1 MSKNLLIP
9 TCLAA
14 MVLTGSLAGFCAYQ
28 YSAGVNA
35 DRFYSAQANTLQGSA
50 LNAITLSIKASTDAS
65 YIGQLQQIAGQVD
78 ASVSALRRGN
88 NTAGIPPLPSIGNG
102 NGSLEHFD
110 TAWGKVL
117 TAIQQISNS
126 QGSNTA
132 FERQASEASQMA
144 GTLLT
149 ESAEAIQRIQASQA
163 VDARLKQVLV
173 KAQSS
178 LSDGIELL
186 SSSSSPTSDSLNLAL
201 DASKSYVSALASVGS
216 SMPRDNSL
224 IEPLLKSYKSAQSL
238 SRLAIKAVESSS
250 GTVENAP
257 YARSIW
263 AERENLEAAI
273 NGLQHS
279 ITSLPQSRL
288 VSPLLMMGSIG
299 LMLIVVISGV
309 TLILRE
315 ARAHTREAESLAN
328 TIQSSQKERSQD
340 LRMLNEEIQTAGD
353 GDLTVSFTEQ
363 RDSTHEIATAL
374 NLVFPRVRE
383 VVQDVQQTIVSLSA
397 ASEQTLAMAKST
409 ERSRAEQDQA
419 IQHIAKLVT
428 ELNDFTKQLD
438 GVFSRTKDSSLA
450 VGTQI
455 KTGSNAVQ
463 EVHEGVVKLSQ
474 SNMNIMHQA
483 KAMSENI
490 QSLEQMV
497 DVVRRVANQSA
508 TVAFNAYLAAD
519 SITEPEVAKRI
530 KLSGDAMQKLTDSAK
545 EAADL
550 IYANLQSIN
559 TAAKDTQYVLEE
571 SQSDIKSLTS
581 MSSNAI
587 KAMQAIS
594 EHVTQV
600 VDGIISVAGQTKD
613 LNSRSDEVADTMDKI
628 HHYSSDNSSASEQ
641 TATAISN
648 LNSEAQRVGMTL
660 ARFKV

>member
-9 TCLAA
+9 SCLAV
-14 MVLTGSLAGFCAYQ
+14 MVLTGSLAGVCAYQ
-28 YSAGVNA
+28 YSNGVNA
-35 DRFYSAQANTLQGSA
+35 DRFYSGQTNTLQNSA

-65 YIGQLQQIAGQVD
+65 YIGQLQQAAGQVD
-78 ASVSALRRGN
+78 ASVATLRRGN
-88 NTAGIPPLPSIGNG
+88 SSAGIPPLPGVG
-102 NGSLEHFD
+102 AGSLEHFNN
-110 TAWGKVL
+110 AWDKVL
-117 TAIQQISNS
+117 TAIQQIANS
-126 QGSNTA
+126 RGSNTS
-132 FERQASEASQMA
+132 FERQSGEASQLA
-144 GTLLT
+144 STLLT
-149 ESAEAIQRIQASQA
+149 ESSEAIQLIQSSPS

-173 KAQSS
+173 KAQAS
-178 LSDGIELL
+178 LAGGIELL
-186 SSSSSPTSDSLNLAL
+186 ASSGTPNSDNLNLAL
-201 DASKSYVSALASVGS
+201 DASKTYVAALATVGS
-216 SMPRDNSL
+216 SMPRDNNL
-224 IEPLLKSYKSAQSL
+224 IKPLLKSYNTAQSL
-238 SRLAIKAVESSS
+238 SRSAIRAVESAS
-250 GTVENAP
+250 GTVDNAP
-257 YARSIW
+257 YTRAIW

-273 NGLQHS
+273 NGLQHAVS
-279 ITSLPQSRL
+279 SLPQSRF
-288 VSPLLMMGSIG
+288 VSPVMMMGSVG
-299 LMLIVVISGV
+299 LMLIVVLCGV

-328 TIQSSQKERSQD
+328 TIQSSQKERSHD
-340 LRMLNEEIQTAGD
+340 LRTLNEEIQSAGE
-353 GDLTVSFTEQ
+353 GDLRVRFTEQ

-374 NLVFPRVRE
+374 NMVFPQFRE
-383 VVQDVQQTIVSLSA
+383 VVKDVQQTIVSLSA

-409 ERSRAEQDQA
+409 ERSRSEQVQA

-438 GVFSRTKDSSLA
+438 GVFSRTRESSLA
-450 VGTQI
+450 VGAQI

-483 KAMSENI
+483 KAMTENI

-530 KLSGDAMQKLTDSAK
+530 KLSGDAMKGLTDSAK

-550 IYANLQSIN
+550 IAANLQSIN
-559 TAAKDTQYVLEE
+559 TAAKDTQYVLDE
-571 SQSDIKSLTS
+571 SQSDIKILTA
-581 MSSNAI
+581 MSANAI
-587 KAMQAIS
+587 KAMNAIS
-594 EHVTQV
+594 DQVAQV

-613 LNSRSDEVADTMDKI
+613 LNNRSDEVADTMDKI
-628 HHYSSDNSSASEQ
+628 HHYSSDHSSASEQ

-660 ARFKV
+660 AQFKV

>member
-126 QGSNTA
+126 RGSNTA

-279 ITSLPQSRL
+279 ISSLPQSRL

-474 SNMNIMHQA
+474 SNMNIMHHN
-483 KAMSENI
+483 KAMTENI
-490 QSLEQMV
+490 QSLERLV
-497 DVVRRVANQSA
+497 EVVRKVANQSA
-508 TVAFNAYLAAD
+508 NAAMNAFLAAD
-519 SITEPEVAKRI
+519 AISDDDLSKRVRI
-530 KLSGDAMQKLTDSAK
+530 SATAMQALTTSAD
-545 EAADL
+545 EASEQIATSL
-550 IYANLQSIN
+550 RGIN
-559 TAAKDTQYVLEE
+559 DAAKDTQYVLDD
-571 SQSDIKSLTS
+571 SQKEIKELSNR
-581 MSSNAI
+581 SSNALSSLSTI
-587 KAMQAIS
+587 REESTKLAQS
-594 EHVTQV
+594 
-600 VDGIISVAGQTKD
+600 IISVTEQTSQ
-613 LNSRSDEVADTMDKI
+613 LQAQSDQVSHTMTSI
-628 HHYSSDNSSASEQ
+628 HHYSSEHSAASEQ
-641 TATAISN
+641 TAAAISN
-648 LNSEAQRVGMTL
+648 LNSQAQQVGETL
-660 ARFKV
+660 AHFKV

>member
-9 TCLAA
+9 SCLAA

-28 YSAGVNA
+28 YSTGVNA
-35 DRFYSAQANTLQGSA
+35 DRFYTAQANAVQSSS

-65 YIGQLQQIAGQVD
+65 YVGQLQQVAAQVD
-78 ASVSALRRGN
+78 ETVARIRRGSI
-88 NTAGIPPLPSIGNG
+88 TAGIPPLPSIGSS
-102 NGSLEHFD
+102 SLEHFD
-110 TAWGKVL
+110 SAWGKVL
-117 TAIQQISNS
+117 VAIQQI
-126 QGSNTA
+126 GSSRGANTA
-132 FERQASEASQMA
+132 FERQASEASQLA
-144 GTLLT
+144 NSLLT
-149 ESAEAIQRIQASQA
+149 ESSDAIQRIQVSQA

-178 LSDGIELL
+178 LADGVELL
-186 SSSSSPTSDSLNLAL
+186 ASSSSPSSDSLNLAL
-201 DASKSYVSALASVGS
+201 DASKSYVTTLASVGS
-216 SMPRDNSL
+216 SMPRENTL
-224 IEPLLKSYKSAQSL
+224 IEPLLKSYKTAQSL
-238 SRLAIKAVESSS
+238 SRSAIKAVESSS
-250 GTVENAP
+250 GTVDNAP

-263 AERENLEAAI
+263 AERENLESAI

-279 ITSLPQSRL
+279 ITSIPQSRL
-288 VSPLLMMGSIG
+288 VSPILMLGSIG
-299 LMLIVVISGV
+299 LMLIVVIGGV

-315 ARAHTREAESLAN
+315 ARAHTRQAESLAN

-353 GDLTVSFTEQ
+353 GDLTVEFTED

-374 NLVFPRVRE
+374 NLVFPQIRD
-383 VVQDVQQTIVSLSA
+383 VVKDVQQTIVSLSA

-409 ERSRAEQDQA
+409 ERSRSEQDQA

-438 GVFSRTKDSSLA
+438 GVFNRTRESSLA
-450 VGTQI
+450 VATQI

-483 KAMSENI
+483 KAMTENI
-490 QSLEQMV
+490 QSLQQLV
-497 DVVRRVANQSA
+497 DVVRRVADQSA
-508 TVAFNAYLAAD
+508 TVAFNAFLVAD

-530 KLSGDAMQKLTDSAK
+530 KLSGDAMQKLTGSAK

-550 IYANLQSIN
+550 IDANLQSIN

-571 SQSDIKSLTS
+571 SQSDIKTLTS

-587 KAMQAIS
+587 KAMTTIFEQ
-594 EHVTQV
+594 VTQV

-613 LNSRSDEVADTMDKI
+613 LNTRSDEVADTMDNI
-628 HHYSSDNSSASEQ
+628 HHYSSDHSSASEQ